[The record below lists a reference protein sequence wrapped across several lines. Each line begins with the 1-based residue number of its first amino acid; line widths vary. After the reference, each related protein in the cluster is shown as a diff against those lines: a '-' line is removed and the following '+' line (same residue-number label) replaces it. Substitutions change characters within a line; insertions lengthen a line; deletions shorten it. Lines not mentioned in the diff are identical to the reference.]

1 MHKSK
6 DAPGCINMIQKK
18 AQLKTGETIIV
29 LIIFFILLAG
39 GMVFYAKIQLYT
51 GKQDMQKAQE
61 LDAIA
66 VEQRIRHLAEIPC
79 TIDATVVFD
88 CYDLSKIEALQETI
102 VENELYYSSII
113 FKNSGVIVTSVYPT
127 SAEIVLYEYPYAS
140 ESSGA
145 QPFRT
150 PVTLYDPV
158 TDSYSFGYITI
169 EVYS

>member
-1 MHKSK
+1 M
-6 DAPGCINMIQKK
+6 
-18 AQLKTGETIIV
+18 
-29 LIIFFILLAG
+29 F
-39 GMVFYAKIQLYT
+39 T
-51 GKQDMQKAQE
+51 GKQDLQEAQE

-102 VENELYYSSII
+102 ADNSLYYSSIV
-113 FKNSGVIVTSVYPT
+113 FKNSGVVVTSVYPT
-127 SAEIVLYEYPYAS
+127 SEEVVLYEYPYAS

-158 TDSYSFGYITI
+158 TGSYSFGYITI
-169 EVYS
+169 EVYT

>member
-1 MHKSK
+1 MHKLK
-6 DAPGCINMIQKK
+6 DVHGCIEMRK

-39 GMVFYAKIQLYT
+39 GLVFYAKIQLFT
-51 GKQDMQKAQE
+51 GKQEAEKVQE

-66 VEQRIRHLAEIPC
+66 VEQRIRHLAEISC
-79 TIDATVVFD
+79 RTDATVVFD

-102 VENELYYSSII
+102 AENSLYYSSII
-113 FKNSGVIVTSVYPT
+113 FRNAGVTVTSVYPT
-127 SAEIVLYEYPYAS
+127 SEEVVLYAYPYAA
-140 ESSGA
+140 ESTGA

-150 PVTLYDPV
+150 PVTLYDPL

-169 EVYS
+169 EVYT

>member
-1 MHKSK
+1 MRKSK
-6 DAPGCINMIQKK
+6 DVRRCTNMTQKK

-39 GMVFYAKIQLYT
+39 GMVFYAKIQLFT
-51 GKQDMQKAQE
+51 GKQEAQEAQE

-66 VEQRIRHLAEIPC
+66 VEQRVRHLAEIPC

-88 CYDLSKIEALQETI
+88 CYDLSKIEALQATI
-102 VENELYYSSII
+102 ADNSLYYSSIV
-113 FKNSGVIVTSVYPT
+113 FKNSGVVVTSVYPT
-127 SAEIVLYEYPYAS
+127 SEEVILYEYPYAA

>member
-1 MHKSK
+1 MT
-6 DAPGCINMIQKK
+6 QKK

-39 GMVFYAKIQLYT
+39 GMVFYAKIQLFT
-51 GKQDMQKAQE
+51 GKQDLQEAQE

-88 CYDLSKIEALQETI
+88 CYDLSKIEALQATI
-102 VENELYYSSII
+102 ADNSLYYSSIV
-113 FKNSGVIVTSVYPT
+113 FKNSKVNVTSVYPT
-127 SAEIVLYEYPYAS
+127 SEEVILYEYPYAA

-150 PVTLYDPV
+150 PRSEEHTSELQ
-158 TDSYSFGYITI
+158 SQF
-169 EVYS
+169 

>member
-1 MHKSK
+1 MRKSK
-6 DAPGCINMIQKK
+6 DVHGCIDMTQKK

-39 GMVFYAKIQLYT
+39 GMVFYAKIQLFT
-51 GKQDMQKAQE
+51 GKQDLQEAQE

-102 VENELYYSSII
+102 ADNSLYYSSIV
-113 FKNSGVIVTSVYPT
+113 FKNSGVVVTSVYPT
-127 SAEIVLYEYPYAS
+127 SEEVVLYEYPYAS

-158 TDSYSFGYITI
+158 TGSYSFGYITI
-169 EVYS
+169 EVYT

>member
-1 MHKSK
+1 MT
-6 DAPGCINMIQKK
+6 QKK

-39 GMVFYAKIQLYT
+39 GMVFYAKIQLFT
-51 GKQDMQKAQE
+51 GKQDLQEAQE

-66 VEQRIRHLAEIPC
+66 VEQRVRHLAEIPC
-79 TIDATVVFD
+79 TVDATVVFD

-102 VENELYYSSII
+102 ADNSLYYSSIV
-113 FKNSGVIVTSVYPT
+113 FKNSGVVVTSVYPT
-127 SAEIVLYEYPYAS
+127 SEEVVLYEYPYAA

>member
-1 MHKSK
+1 MT
-6 DAPGCINMIQKK
+6 QKK

-39 GMVFYAKIQLYT
+39 GMVFYAKIQLFT
-51 GKQDMQKAQE
+51 GKQDLQEAQE

-102 VENELYYSSII
+102 ADNSLYYSSIV
-113 FKNSGVIVTSVYPT
+113 FKNSGVVVTSVYPT
-127 SAEIVLYEYPYAS
+127 SEEVVLYEYPYAS

-158 TDSYSFGYITI
+158 TGSYSFGYITI
-169 EVYS
+169 EVYT

>member
-1 MHKSK
+1 MSHT
-6 DAPGCINMIQKK
+6 K

-39 GMVFYAKIQLYT
+39 GMVFYAKIQLFT
-51 GKQDMQKAQE
+51 GKQDLEEAQE

-66 VEQRIRHLAEIPC
+66 VEQRIRHLAEIAC
-79 TIDATVVFD
+79 TNVGITGSATATFD

-102 VENELYYSSII
+102 AENKLYYSSII
-113 FKNSGVIVTSVYPT
+113 FKNSGVNVTSVYPT
-127 SAEIVLYEYPYAS
+127 SEEIMLYEYPY

-158 TDSYSFGYITI
+158 TDIYSFGYITI